1 MRIEIMVDES
11 ALPKH
16 GITKITDELNTK
28 SNQRYSKAFR
38 FSLYFFVQ
46 LNF

>member
-1 MRIEIMVDES
+1 MRIEMMVDES
-11 ALPKH
+11 ALPKQ

-28 SNQRYSKAFR
+28 STQRYSKAFP
-38 FSLYFFVQ
+38 LLPLFFVQ